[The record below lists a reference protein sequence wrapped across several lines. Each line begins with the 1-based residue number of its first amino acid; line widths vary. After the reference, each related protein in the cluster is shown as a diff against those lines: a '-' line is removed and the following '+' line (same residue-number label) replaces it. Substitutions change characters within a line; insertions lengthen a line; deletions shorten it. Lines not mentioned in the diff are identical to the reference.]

1 MQVLPY
7 SRMRYSSQIVFQ
19 FISDAFLF
27 LLLLGID
34 PITVRIGLKTNWPE
48 TIFQIYSG
56 LRGSVGIAL
65 ALSLNNQVI
74 QVSPIG
80 EQTIFERQTAQLYQ
94 MVGGIAFMTL
104 LVNGI
109 TAGPLLKK
117 LGLADEP
124 ETRKKIVASYKYT
137 YSKETVNTFVK
148 LLARE
153 EFKYVDF
160 SVVRYHVPSL
170 ASLTREELC
179 DAIRKLKRL
188 TPQEKYHPPYLTRVL
203 PYLPPEDDNL
213 SSQQKEKNRKL
224 LEEDHGR
231 AIRMREEN
239 STKRAAKSDILKGLE
254 PPTLQEMRLLF
265 ISLLS
270 ASYSLQINN
279 GELESTHPVTLA
291 LESSLTQTE
300 TEVKEGK
307 PLNDFSYLSNYA
319 DYWAKTASSLRKRS
333 RFLLC
338 LGKSLGKQANFSLN
352 ISDES
357 IFVEQ
362 IISFLLAHS
371 HAEDIFQWKF
381 GGLHDDLS
389 KSGQTVIGESRKQVE
404 LAKDALNS
412 KLDPSTVRLAS
423 SHKFC
428 KIIIKRMIQA
438 IDELNSNG
446 LLKTSEASEMLE
458 DAQNLMFGVVQCHL
472 ETHEGEIK
480 FEEDPTLK
488 FFERAESTELQEK
501 QEKSLSL
508 PVDAQSDENSA

>member
-1 MQVLPY
+1 MV
-7 SRMRYSSQIVFQ
+7 
-19 FISDAFLF
+19 
-27 LLLLGID
+27 
-34 PITVRIGLKTNWPE
+34 
-48 TIFQIYSG
+48 
-56 LRGSVGIAL
+56 
-65 ALSLNNQVI
+65 
-74 QVSPIG
+74 QVSSGG

-104 LVNGI
+104 LINGI

-124 ETRKKIVASYKYT
+124 EARKKIVASYKYT

-148 LLARE
+148 LLTKE

-170 ASLTREELC
+170 ALLTREELC
-179 DAIRKLKRL
+179 DAIRKVKRS
-188 TPQEKYHPPYLTRVL
+188 TPEEKYRPPYLLRVL
-203 PYLPPEDDNL
+203 PYLPPEDENL
-213 SSQQKEKNRKL
+213 SIQQKEENRKL

-231 AIRMREEN
+231 AGRMHEET
-239 STKRAAKSDILKGLE
+239 STKRGAKSDILKGLE
-254 PPTLQEMRLLF
+254 PPTLKDMRLLF

-270 ASYSLQINN
+270 ASYSLQVSN
-279 GELESTHPVTLA
+279 GELESKHPVSFA
-291 LESSLTQTE
+291 LESSVAQAE
-300 TEVKEGK
+300 TEAKSGK
-307 PLNDFSYLSNYA
+307 PLNDFSYLSDYTNYWIKA
-319 DYWAKTASSLRKRS
+319 ASFLRKRS
-333 RFLLC
+333 RFLLF
-338 LGKSLGKQANFSLN
+338 LGKSLGKRASLFLS

-362 IISFLLAHS
+362 IISFLLAHR
-371 HAEDIFQWKF
+371 HAEDIFQLKF
-381 GGLHDDLS
+381 GSLHDDLS
-389 KSGQTVIGESRKQVE
+389 ESGQTVITESRKQVD

-428 KIIIKRMIQA
+428 KIIIRRMINA

-446 LLKTSEASEMLE
+446 LVKTSEASQMLD

-472 ETHEGEIK
+472 DSHEGEIK
-480 FEEDPTLK
+480 FEEDIDLK
-488 FFERAESTELQEK
+488 FFEKTASTGLQEK
-501 QEKSLSL
+501 HEQSLPL